1 MGLLRRKEVKYMTI
15 KTKVKA
21 TILPAIAGVAVLAGL
36 VTAVSAQSV
45 NPQDTLNALTE
56 QMRTKAEQAV
66 NAGQTTKGPHEGE
79 VAFTGETAKQLE
91 ELRRQGSNA
100 KEATLARPAPERG
113 AAVAKI
119 RAFTGNQGLNPNYV
133 STAKSSYSNTAIA
146 EYYSVGQDYFE
157 VNTAT
162 NEIVQFGPA
171 PVAKGQPAKEYN
183 TEAKFTPEQIEAKA
197 REFIAK
203 NAPDANLSNLKASTG
218 EKGGTNFFFRF
229 TDESRKVEDVQP
241 FVQVGFTVGGD
252 LLSYTNTLGL

>member
-1 MGLLRRKEVKYMTI
+1 MTI
-15 KTKVKA
+15 KNKGKVV
-21 TILPAIAGVAVLAGL
+21 LPALVGVALLTGL

-56 QMRTKAEQAV
+56 QMRGRAEQAV

-100 KEATLARPAPERG
+100 KEATLARPASERA

-119 RAFTGNQGLNPNYV
+119 RAFSGNQGLNPQYV
-133 STAKSSYSNTAIA
+133 STAKSSYSNAVIA
-146 EYYSVGQDYFE
+146 EFYMVGQDYIE
-157 VNTAT
+157 VDTRT
-162 NEIVQFGPA
+162 NQIVQFGPA

-183 TEAKFTPEQIEAKA
+183 TEAKFTPEQLEAKA

-218 EKGGTNFFFRF
+218 EKGGTNYFFRF
-229 TDESRKVEDVQP
+229 TDESKDVEGVKA

>member
-1 MGLLRRKEVKYMTI
+1 MTI

-36 VTAVSAQSV
+36 VTAVSAQSL
-45 NPQDTLNALTE
+45 NPQETLNALTE

-66 NAGQTTKGPHEGE
+66 NSGQTTKDAHGE
-79 VAFTGETAKQLE
+79 VAITGNAATELDA
-91 ELRRQGSNA
+91 LRRQGSNA
-100 KEATLARPAPERG
+100 MEATLARPASERG

-133 STAKSSYSNTAIA
+133 STAKSSYSNSAIT
-146 EYYSVGQDYFE
+146 EYYTVGQDYFE
-157 VNTAT
+157 VNTKT

-183 TEAKFTPEQIEAKA
+183 TEAKFTPEQLEAKA

-203 NAPDANLSNLKASTG
+203 NAPDANLGNLKASTG
-218 EKGGTNFFFRF
+218 EKGGTNYFFRF
-229 TDESRKVEDVQP
+229 TDESKEVEGVKA